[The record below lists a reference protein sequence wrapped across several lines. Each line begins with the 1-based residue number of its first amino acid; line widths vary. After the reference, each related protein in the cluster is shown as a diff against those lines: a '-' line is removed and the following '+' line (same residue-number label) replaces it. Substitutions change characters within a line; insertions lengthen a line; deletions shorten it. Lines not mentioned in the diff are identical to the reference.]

1 MIIQIFYLFVHVFLN
16 KKEQML
22 IYYDKN
28 SKINKDNFIQDIL
41 LYDDFLKTHNSTN
54 INNIKDYSSFLRI
67 KNNHE

>member
-16 KKEQML
+16 KKDQML

-28 SKINKDNFIQDIL
+28 SKINNSDFIQDIL

-67 KNNHE
+67 KNNYE